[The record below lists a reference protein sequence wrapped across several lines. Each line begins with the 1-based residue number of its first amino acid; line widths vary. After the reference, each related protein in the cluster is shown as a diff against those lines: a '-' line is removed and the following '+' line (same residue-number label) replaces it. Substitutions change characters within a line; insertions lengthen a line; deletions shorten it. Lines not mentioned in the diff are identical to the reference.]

1 MQELIKIGHT
11 YFDHFLK
18 GEISELIDLFS
29 EDGIVDMNGVKSA
42 RDFFAETAEFV
53 TNMKIELQEIYGSKK
68 SGSIAIHFLFDLT
81 QDDGSKKTLNGVDI
95 VEFDSNNKIQKLT
108 VIHP

>member
-11 YFDHFLK
+11 YFNHFLK
-18 GEISELIDLFS
+18 GEFSELIDLFS
-29 EDGIVDMNGVKSA
+29 EDGIVEMNGIKTA
-42 RDFFAETAEFV
+42 REFYAETAEFV
-53 TNMKIELQEIYGSKK
+53 SNIKFELQEIYGSKK
-68 SGSIAIHFLFDLT
+68 SGSIAIHFLFD
-81 QDDGSKKTLNGVDI
+81 QPQEDGTKKTLNGVDI